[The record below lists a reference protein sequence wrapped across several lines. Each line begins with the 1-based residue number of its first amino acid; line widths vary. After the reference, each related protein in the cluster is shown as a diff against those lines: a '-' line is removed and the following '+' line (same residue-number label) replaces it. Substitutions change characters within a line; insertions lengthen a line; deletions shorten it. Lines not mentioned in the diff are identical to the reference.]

1 VAGRAHEDSRP
12 AHAHAHTR
20 GPRAHLVVLGLFGRG
35 RLRGVDGRELLQSRL
50 LDVVW
55 GWSAVG
61 EARRRRSTGVSSR
74 GVTRIGARGDDAGA
88 RREASAHTRAHLAVA
103 RVILHAET
111 QDIGPAH
118 RRARRAA
125 RCTQRR
131 LRRRA
136 DKPQPAA
143 PREIRACV
151 RSRRRV
157 RNRPRAGR
165 GAREEGRVRA
175 GLPPGTGTH
184 DALVRGGERQGL
196 RATMQAQQRQRH
208 EPRRHRKRRP
218 PTNPSTK
225 CGPRT
230 LLTAVRSSTR

>member
-1 VAGRAHEDSRP
+1 MRIVAPHM
-12 AHAHAHTR
+12 HMHTR
-20 GPRAHLVVLGLFGRG
+20 EVHAPTWSSSGFLGEGAFEASTDASFCRADSWTLFGVGPRWARH
-35 RLRGVDGRELLQSRL
+35 
-50 LDVVW
+50 DVGAAQVCP
-55 GWSAVG
+55 
-61 EARRRRSTGVSSR
+61 SR